1 MKVVFQGKE
10 VEAIEVEVLTKD
22 EHFNTYQLSDGNILM
37 FEEVLTGIQRLEG
50 IINPDGTPAYQFQS
64 QKVVRVKSTKG

>member
-1 MKVVFQGKE
+1 MKAMFQGKE
-10 VEAIEVEVLTKD
+10 VETIEVDVLTKD

-50 IINPDGTPAYQFQS
+50 MFNPDGAPIYQFQTS
-64 QKVVRVKSTKG
+64 KVVRVKTVK